1 MPRGSRIRTCV
12 HCSLMTVCGN
22 GQLEGR
28 CCEESRAALV
38 QRRAYVLRRCHLA
51 SCACGDRLLLLG
63 PLLRMALTWSPCSR
77 SFPCRS
83 SSSGIASLPSRRRK
97 TERPHSLL
105 ARRSG
110 RMFGLG
116 CSSMCRI
123 SPDPIPPLA
132 WQAARGWSA
141 GAADGFDMQL
151 GRLTDMSTI
160 LSQYV
165 FPTRSLESTTAPC
178 KPVYVHFDLFG

>member
-1 MPRGSRIRTCV
+1 MPRGLRTRTCG
-12 HCSLMTVCGN
+12 HCSQMIVCGN
-22 GQLEGR
+22 GQLKGR
-28 CCEESRAALV
+28 CCEETRAALV

-51 SCACGDRLLLLG
+51 SCACGDQLLLLG
-63 PLLRMALTWSPCSR
+63 PLLRMVLTWSLCSR

-83 SSSGIASLPSRRRK
+83 SSSGIVSLPSRRRK
-97 TERPHSLL
+97 TEQPRSLL

-110 RMFGLG
+110 RMSGLD
-116 CSSMCRI
+116 CSSMCRR

-132 WQAARGWSA
+132 WQAVRGKL
-141 GAADGFDMQL
+141 DGGPNGFVKQL
-151 GRLTDMSTI
+151 DRLTDISTI

-165 FPTRSLESTTAPC
+165 LPTRSLESTTAPC

>member
-1 MPRGSRIRTCV
+1 MPRGLRTRTCV
-12 HCSLMTVCGN
+12 HCSQMIVCGN

-51 SCACGDRLLLLG
+51 SCVCGDLLLLLG
-63 PLLRMALTWSPCSR
+63 PLLRMASTWSLCSH
-77 SFPCRS
+77 SSPCRS
-83 SSSGIASLPSRRRK
+83 SSSEIASPPSRRRK
-97 TERPHSLL
+97 TEQPHNLL
-105 ARRSG
+105 VRRSG
-110 RMFGLG
+110 RTFGLG

-123 SPDPIPPLA
+123 SPDPTPPLA
-132 WQAARGWSA
+132 WQAARGESA
-141 GAADGFDMQL
+141 GAPGECDTQL

-165 FPTRSLESTTAPC
+165 FPTRSLDSTTAPC